1 MSIVGWTRFWVEKDK
16 PYYTESTGFLAN
28 PKGFSGSLWNAHLK
42 AMEDLDQYSCLILL
56 GEPGMGK
63 TTEMKRYRRKLES
76 SGEKVIWIDNQLSLE
91 NLASELRD
99 SGHDLDRNVTVFVD
113 SLDEYSCG
121 IVQSVKVIRDCIIN
135 TVKLSRKVSFI
146 LACRTGDWSDILGSS
161 LSEPYEKLDG
171 THDKEIRIYELT
183 VLSLEDVH
191 NLINECDVD
200 EKGFLQVAKANDLW
214 SFLIRPLTL
223 VMLVEQYRRS
233 NMEAFQKGRMGL
245 FEASCRKLCEI
256 PEEGASAERRMAIAS
271 RIAFFT
277 EFSGRGIIVDESEI
291 ALRNNMV
298 SVSQLAGTCET
309 KRGDVFNATE
319 AQIKEVLKTA
329 LFSVSHEGT
338 IWSHSSY
345 AEFLAASFI
354 VSRKLSEMQLRSLI
368 THNCRPKDLV
378 PRLKETIAWIATERD
393 EIFDYLL
400 EISPLTLLS
409 SDLSVIEDRKKR
421 ILVTKLLE
429 LYDKEIYIE
438 RITDLSGNLRY
449 AGIENDLLDYINNK
463 EKNIPS
469 RVLALRIAESCRTFA
484 IEDEIMNVLLDEKE
498 HISVRKYA
506 ASFFIYSQNMDQ
518 KTKLLPFVLEDIP
531 TDKDDEIKGLCM
543 YALWPKHIS
552 VSELL
557 SSITPKK
564 DKRLIGAYDAFIETV
579 LFEKID
585 RSLSIEALDWYVK
598 HFSDDYYP
606 NYLLP
611 KLLSRV
617 TEESIYYEK
626 MAAKIASLI
635 VLLYGSKSS
644 LINEEAFNAFR
655 TKLHRNHEMLLDV
668 FKNIAM
674 AEEEDG
680 LLIRTILRFVLDEE
694 SVYNELLK
702 LPEID
707 ERPQVSQTLRKRLTQ
722 IREHNSD
729 KPMCIS
735 HGPEEPS
742 LTQQAKKIIR
752 ENASQ
757 EIRTLIDLLVRRN
770 GSNTLWDLWERQ
782 ILSDL
787 SEEERDDFIRTIK
800 EFVLGSSCVSRKGS
814 RASEFTVDD
823 FAVMFS
829 LLNLEMLDSN
839 WLTENSNIL
848 KKHIDVIL
856 SFPAVGENSRFLLKN
871 LVKIVMDLFTEES
884 LKILER
890 MILEQT
896 SEDQWFDLSRFSEL
910 NIEGISGLLFEASKN
925 MDLSD
930 RFRRNAIEFL
940 LNEDKNRAI
949 EFIYDQISNA
959 GMDELPIPLPD
970 LCLLLLEHSEGKEW
984 DRVWEIV
991 ETNQQQKEFLIT
1003 IARDN
1008 DRYRILNQIECHQLE
1023 YLYKSLLKSF
1033 PKLLN
1038 SDFDDGVYT
1047 THNHLLQLKYD
1058 IEKCLEELASFEA
1071 VETLERLSKE
1081 YPTLKWRYSSAYDLA
1096 LKNNW
1101 IPAKI
1106 DTLTALIENQKRR
1119 IVRNSDEFLA
1129 VVLEA
1134 LDELNKALVSVS
1146 LPCAIDLWN
1155 ECKVDSATK
1164 YGPKDE
1170 DRVSDY
1176 VTRFLRSYLSE
1187 RSIVINREVQI
1198 RRDDTR
1204 QFADIY
1210 LTAVEEI
1217 TSRMSCKIELVI
1229 EVKGNWNQQIDE
1241 AMERQLLDEYM
1252 KKNSVYRGIYLVS
1265 WFNFENWDKE
1275 DYRRSD
1281 ALRKNKNKEQA
1292 LEKYKEQAISISDDA
1307 FKVEPYILDISL
1319 GGTHD

>member
-1 MSIVGWTRFWVEKDK
+1 
-16 PYYTESTGFLAN
+16 
-28 PKGFSGSLWNAHLK
+28 
-42 AMEDLDQYSCLILL
+42 
-56 GEPGMGK
+56 
-63 TTEMKRYRRKLES
+63 
-76 SGEKVIWIDNQLSLE
+76 
-91 NLASELRD
+91 
-99 SGHDLDRNVTVFVD
+99 
-113 SLDEYSCG
+113 
-121 IVQSVKVIRDCIIN
+121 
-135 TVKLSRKVSFI
+135 
-146 LACRTGDWSDILGSS
+146 
-161 LSEPYEKLDG
+161 
-171 THDKEIRIYELT
+171 
-183 VLSLEDVH
+183 
-191 NLINECDVD
+191 
-200 EKGFLQVAKANDLW
+200 
-214 SFLIRPLTL
+214 
-223 VMLVEQYRRS
+223 
-233 NMEAFQKGRMGL
+233 
-245 FEASCRKLCEI
+245 
-256 PEEGASAERRMAIAS
+256 
-271 RIAFFT
+271 
-277 EFSGRGIIVDESEI
+277 
-291 ALRNNMV
+291 
-298 SVSQLAGTCET
+298 
-309 KRGDVFNATE
+309 
-319 AQIKEVLKTA
+319 
-329 LFSVSHEGT
+329 
-338 IWSHSSY
+338 
-345 AEFLAASFI
+345 
-354 VSRKLSEMQLRSLI
+354 
-368 THNCRPKDLV
+368 
-378 PRLKETIAWIATERD
+378 
-393 EIFDYLL
+393 
-400 EISPLTLLS
+400 
-409 SDLSVIEDRKKR
+409 
-421 ILVTKLLE
+421 
-429 LYDKEIYIE
+429 
-438 RITDLSGNLRY
+438 
-449 AGIENDLLDYINNK
+449 
-463 EKNIPS
+463 
-469 RVLALRIAESCRTFA
+469 
-484 IEDEIMNVLLDEKE
+484 
-498 HISVRKYA
+498 
-506 ASFFIYSQNMDQ
+506 
-518 KTKLLPFVLEDIP
+518 
-531 TDKDDEIKGLCM
+531 
-543 YALWPKHIS
+543 
-552 VSELL
+552 
-557 SSITPKK
+557 
-564 DKRLIGAYDAFIETV
+564 
-579 LFEKID
+579 
-585 RSLSIEALDWYVK
+585 
-598 HFSDDYYP
+598 
-606 NYLLP
+606 
-611 KLLSRV
+611 
-617 TEESIYYEK
+617 
-626 MAAKIASLI
+626 
-635 VLLYGSKSS
+635 
-644 LINEEAFNAFR
+644 
-655 TKLHRNHEMLLDV
+655 
-668 FKNIAM
+668 
-674 AEEEDG
+674 
-680 LLIRTILRFVLDEE
+680 
-694 SVYNELLK
+694 
-702 LPEID
+702 
-707 ERPQVSQTLRKRLTQ
+707 
-722 IREHNSD
+722 
-729 KPMCIS
+729 
-735 HGPEEPS
+735 
-742 LTQQAKKIIR
+742 
-752 ENASQ
+752 
-757 EIRTLIDLLVRRN
+757 
-770 GSNTLWDLWERQ
+770 
-782 ILSDL
+782 
-787 SEEERDDFIRTIK
+787 
-800 EFVLGSSCVSRKGS
+800 
-814 RASEFTVDD
+814 
-823 FAVMFS
+823 
-829 LLNLEMLDSN
+829 
-839 WLTENSNIL
+839 
-848 KKHIDVIL
+848 
-856 SFPAVGENSRFLLKN
+856 
-871 LVKIVMDLFTEES
+871 
-884 LKILER
+884 
-890 MILEQT
+890 
-896 SEDQWFDLSRFSEL
+896 

-925 MDLSD
+925 MDLSA

-940 LNEDKNRAI
+940 LNEDKNRAMK
-949 EFIYDQISNA
+949 FIYDQISNA

>member
-1 MSIVGWTRFWVEKDK
+1 MSIVGWTRFWLEKDK

-42 AMEDLDQYSCLILL
+42 AMEDLDQCSCLILL

-76 SGEKVIWIDNQLSLE
+76 SGEGVVWIDNQLSLE
-91 NLASELRD
+91 NLASDLRD
-99 SGHDLDRNVTVFVD
+99 SGHDLDRNVTVLVD

-135 TVKLSRKVSFI
+135 AVKHSREVSFI
-146 LACRTGDWSDILGSS
+146 LACRTGDWSDILVGI
-161 LSEPYEKLDG
+161 LSEAYDKLNG
-171 THDKEIRIYELT
+171 AHDREIGIYELT
-183 VLSLEDVH
+183 VLSLEDVRS
-191 NLINECDVD
+191 LLNEWDVD
-200 EKGFLQVAKANDLW
+200 EKGFLEAAKASDLW
-214 SFLIRPLTL
+214 SFLTRPLTL
-223 VMLVEQYRRS
+223 VMLVEQYRRN
-233 NMEAFQKGRMGL
+233 NMEAFKKGRMGL
-245 FEASCRKLCEI
+245 FEACCRKLCEI

-277 EFSGRGIIVDESEI
+277 EFSGRGIIVDESEN

-298 SVSQLAGTCET
+298 SVSQLAGICET
-309 KRGDVFNATE
+309 KRGDVFIATE

-338 IWSHSSY
+338 IWSHRSY

-354 VSRKLSEMQLRSLI
+354 VSRNLSEMQLRSLI
-368 THNCRPKDLV
+368 MHNYRPEDLV
-378 PRLKETIAWIATERD
+378 PQLKETIAWIATERD

-409 SDLSVIEDRKKR
+409 SDLSVTEDRKKK

-429 LYDKEIYIE
+429 LYDKEIYNE

-449 AGIENDLLDYINNK
+449 AGIENDLLDYIKNK

-469 RVLALRIAESCRTFA
+469 RVLALRIAESCRTDA

-506 ASFFIYSQNMDQ
+506 ASFFICSPNKDQ

-543 YALWPKHIS
+543 YALWPEHIS
-552 VSELL
+552 VSKLL

-564 DKRLIGAYDAFIETV
+564 DNRLIGAYDAFIETV

-585 RSLSIEALDWYVK
+585 RSSSIEALDWYVK
-598 HFSDDYYP
+598 HFSDDSYP

-611 KLLSRV
+611 KLLSKV
-617 TEESIYYEK
+617 TEERIYYKE
-626 MAAKIASLI
+626 MAAKIASLLI
-635 VLLYGSKSS
+635 LLYGSKSS
-644 LINEEAFNAFR
+644 LINEEAFRAFR
-655 TKLHRNHEMLLDV
+655 TKLLRNHEMLLDV
-668 FKNIAM
+668 FKNIVTT
-674 AEEEDG
+674 EEEDG
-680 LLIRTILRFVLDEE
+680 LLIKIILRFVLDEE
-694 SVYNELLK
+694 SVYNDLLK

-722 IREHNSD
+722 IREHSSG
-729 KPMCIS
+729 KTMGIS
-735 HGPEEPS
+735 HRPEEPS
-742 LTQQAKKIIR
+742 LAQQAKKIIR
-752 ENASQ
+752 ENGSR
-757 EIRTLIDLLVRRN
+757 EIRALIDLLHREI
-770 GSNTLWDLWERQ
+770 GLSSLWGFWKGE

-787 SEEERDDFIRTIK
+787 SKDERDDLIRIVK
-800 EFVLGSSCVSRKGS
+800 EFVSDSSCVSRKGS
-814 RASEFTVDD
+814 RASRYTLDD
-823 FAVMFS
+823 IAVIFS
-829 LLNLEMLDSN
+829 LLNLEMFDSN
-839 WLTENSNIL
+839 WLAENSSIL
-848 KKHIDVIL
+848 KKYLDIIL
-856 SFPAVGENSRFLLKN
+856 SFQLVEKEPRLLLQT
-871 LVKIVMDLFTEES
+871 LVKRGMDLFTKES

-896 SEDQWFDLSRFSEL
+896 SEDKWFDLSRFSGL

-925 MDLSD
+925 MDLSA

-940 LNEDKNRAI
+940 LNEDKNRAMK
-949 EFIYDQISNA
+949 FIYDQISNA

-991 ETNQQQKEFLIT
+991 ETNQQQEEFLIT

-1008 DRYRILNQIECHQLE
+1008 DRYRILNRLDHLQMES
-1023 YLYKSLLKSF
+1023 LYRALLNSF

-1038 SDFDDGVYT
+1038 SDFDSGEYT

-1058 IEKCLEELASFEA
+1058 IEKSLEELASFKA

-1096 LKNNW
+1096 LKSNW

-1134 LDELNKALVSVS
+1134 LDELNKALVSES
-1146 LPCAIDLWN
+1146 LPRAIDLWN
-1155 ECKVDSATK
+1155 ECKVNSVTK
-1164 YGPKDE
+1164 YRPKDE
-1170 DRVSDY
+1170 NRVSDY
-1176 VTRFLRSYLSE
+1176 VTRFLRSYLIE
-1187 RSIVINREVQI
+1187 RGIVINREVQI
-1198 RRDDTR
+1198 RRDNKR
-1204 QFADIY
+1204 QFADIH
-1210 LTAVEEI
+1210 LTAVED
-1217 TSRMSCKIELVI
+1217 SASSMSSKIELVI
-1229 EVKGNWNQQIDE
+1229 EVKGNWHPQIDE
-1241 AMERQLLDEYM
+1241 AMKRQLLDQYM
-1252 KKNSVYRGIYLVS
+1252 KKNSINIGIYLVS
-1265 WFNFENWDKE
+1265 WFNYENWDRE
-1275 DYRRSD
+1275 DPRRSD
-1281 ALRKNKNKEQA
+1281 ALRKNENKKQA
-1292 LEKYKEQAISISDDA
+1292 LEKYNEQARRLSDNT
-1307 FKVEPYILDISL
+1307 FKVKPYVLDISL
-1319 GGTHD
+1319 GGSQD